1 MTEEVQLKP
10 VWNASLWP
18 LCAEFSMDMTCRLM
32 ELVIWSDRTLS
43 CSSLTSP
50 IQHSHLL
57 FFFFFFPPISYWNSE
72 LRDWWIRQGKPMD
85 CGVGRGTYKTN
96 RKTATKPKPSNN
108 EKLPHQRTTCEL
120 LWDVLLEL
128 EKSADSL
135 ISRGWELLEGWS
147 VSVAYFDRLGSPYS
161 APHGDKEYSREQ
173 PDPWEAALSLI
184 ISDCLER
191 ACCLSPIIMSLNFSQ
206 SLSIVICW
214 YKIKMSLKSKLSRYK
229 IVGTRKAVLCWNSS
243 CAADTCYSYIRTW

>member
-1 MTEEVQLKP
+1 MSVSDQDWMTVSQLC
-10 VWNASLWP
+10 WNDWNVKAQMCWPRCATLLHKWP
-18 LCAEFSMDMTCRLM
+18 LAQKAD
-32 ELVIWSDRTLS
+32 
-43 CSSLTSP
+43 
-50 IQHSHLL
+50 
-57 FFFFFFPPISYWNSE
+57 
-72 LRDWWIRQGKPMD
+72 
-85 CGVGRGTYKTN
+85 GVGRGTYKTN